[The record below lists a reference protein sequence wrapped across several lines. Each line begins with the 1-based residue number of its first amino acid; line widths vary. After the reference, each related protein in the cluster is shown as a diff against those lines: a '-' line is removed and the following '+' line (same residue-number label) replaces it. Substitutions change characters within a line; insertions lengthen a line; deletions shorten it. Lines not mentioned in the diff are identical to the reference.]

1 MTVGLVERH
10 GETRALERAVTRLRA
25 GHGGV
30 VVLDAAAG
38 LGKTALIRRTRELAS
53 DAGVVV
59 LTARGAEL
67 EQDFTF
73 GVVAQLVE
81 PALPRDDRAREELF
95 AGAAGAARHLFGAP
109 SATADSLHA
118 VLNGL
123 YWLLVSLAEHGPVL
137 LLVDDAQWVD
147 APSLRFLGFLARRL
161 DSVAVTMVLA
171 TRSAE
176 HDDEGLLD
184 DVLAADDVTVLALRS
199 LSRGGVAELV
209 RRELGDAA
217 DDEFC
222 AACHRTTAGNPLF
235 VRELL
240 RVLVGDEVHPDAAAA
255 ASVEAAGPDAVRR
268 HVAARLRRQPEEVQR
283 VARAVAVLG
292 DGAALPLVAG
302 QADLPLPVTADAAEK
317 LTRYGIF
324 EREDPPSFVHA
335 VVRDVTLSLIPP
347 GDRDAAHGRAAKVL
361 ARAGEPVATVA
372 SHLLRTAPE
381 ADTDRVAVLLTA
393 ATQAARSGS
402 PGGAAVYLARAR
414 TEPPARSDR
423 SEISRQ
429 LGNCQAHDLAITAAE
444 AHLGE
449 ALSLAETPAQRALC
463 GYSLARFRN
472 ACGEAGD
479 AITLLA
485 TAADDLPTGVD
496 PALEIE
502 VGAELVGITRGH
514 LSGRAEFLRRIDAFA
529 RRPDSPRAVVDAH
542 LSVEAVFE
550 GGPVDRAVALAR
562 SALVG
567 DDLTPERSGIWSAI
581 STLMVTDRLD
591 EAERRVQRALTTA
604 VQRGHRFPM
613 GVIRGYLAR
622 ISLLKGDLAQAADHV
637 ALGTEAT
644 PAPNIGLP
652 LLHST
657 SVHLLVEERRL
668 AAADELIAA
677 GRLAEGRHPDTVVRL
692 WLLDARARLRLAQ
705 GADEAALADA
715 LACGRAYERWGT
727 TGLWDVQWR
736 LTAAA
741 AHLRLGD
748 RESAAAL
755 VDDQL
760 RLARALAVPR
770 HIAVALRSAADLA
783 DGDEARRMLAE
794 AVDLLRGGPG
804 RLELALALAASGERA
819 LLAGDRRA
827 GRDLLR
833 EAAELALECHAPSVA
848 ERAGARLSAGGGRPP
863 KLRVTGVSA
872 LTPAERQVARLAA
885 TALTNREI
893 AEQLFVTEKT
903 VEAHLSRV
911 YRKLDVRSRTQLA
924 LHAES
929 LSR

>member
-1 MTVGLVERH
+1 MERD
-10 GETRALERAVTRLRA
+10 GEIRALERAVERLRERR
-25 GHGGV
+25 GGV

-38 LGKTALIRRTRELAS
+38 LGKTALIRRTRELVSA
-53 DAGVVV
+53 AGVVE

-67 EQDFTF
+67 ERDFTF
-73 GVVAQLVE
+73 GVVVQLVE
-81 PALPRDDRAREELF
+81 PVLPRDERAREELF
-95 AGAAGAARHLFGAP
+95 SGAAGAARHLFGAP
-109 SATADSLHA
+109 GGTSGSLHS

-123 YWLLVSLAEHGPVL
+123 YWLLVSLAERAPVL

-161 DSVAVTMVLA
+161 DSVAVGVVLA

-176 HDDEGLLD
+176 HDDDGLLD

-199 LSRGGVAELV
+199 LSPEAVAALV
-209 RRELGDAA
+209 RQELGEQA

-240 RVLVGDEVHPDAAAA
+240 RVLVGEDVRPDADAA

-292 DGAALPLVAG
+292 DGAALRLVAG
-302 QADLPLPVTADAAEK
+302 QADLSLPVTAEASER

-347 GDRDAAHGRAAKVL
+347 VDRDAAHGRAARVL
-361 ARAGEPVATVA
+361 ARAGEPVANVA

-381 ADTDRVAVLLTA
+381 ANAERVAVLLTA

-414 TEPPARSDR
+414 TEPPVRSDR

-429 LGNCQAHDLAITAAE
+429 LGNCQAHHLAIDAAE
-444 AHLGE
+444 VHLVE
-449 ALSLAETPAQRALC
+449 ALSLAETPAQRAVC

-472 ACGEAGD
+472 ACGASGEAIG
-479 AITLLA
+479 LLA
-485 TAADDLPTGVD
+485 AAADELPAGVD
-496 PALEIE
+496 PALEVE

-514 LSGRAEFLRRIDAFA
+514 LASRAEFLARLDVFA
-529 RRPDSPRAVVDAH
+529 RRADGPRAVVDAH
-542 LSVEAVFE
+542 LSVEAVCSE
-550 GGPVDRAVALAR
+550 EPIGRAVALAR

-567 DDLTPERSGIWSAI
+567 DDLTPERSAIWSAV
-581 STLMVTDRLD
+581 STLVVADRLD
-591 EAERRVQRALTTA
+591 DAEWRVQRALATA
-604 VQRGHRFPM
+604 VQRGHQFPM
-613 GVIRGYLAR
+613 GVIRSFLAR
-622 ISLLKGDLAQAADHV
+622 ISLLKGDLAQAAEHV
-637 ALGTEAT
+637 ALGTEAA

-657 SVHLLVEERRL
+657 SVHLLIEEGRFAEAGEVIASGRM
-668 AAADELIAA
+668 AD
-677 GRLAEGRHPDTVVRL
+677 GRLPETVVQV
-692 WLLDARARLRLAQ
+692 WLLDARARLHAAR

-715 LACGRAYERWGT
+715 LACGDAYGRWGT
-727 TGLWDVQWR
+727 TGLWDAQWR

-755 VDDQL
+755 VEEQL
-760 RLARALAVPR
+760 LLARRLAVPR
-770 HIAVALRSAADLA
+770 HIATALRSAADLA
-783 DGDEARRMLAE
+783 TPDEARLLLDE
-794 AVDLLRGGPG
+794 AVDLLRDGPG
-804 RLELALALAASGERA
+804 RLELATTLAALGERA
-819 LLAGDRRA
+819 MRDGDRRTA
-827 GRDLLR
+827 RDALR
-833 EAAELALECHAPSVA
+833 RAAELALEC
-848 ERAGARLSAGGGRPP
+848 GASALAARLSTRLSAGGGRPP
-863 KLRVTGVSA
+863 KLRVTGVHA

-885 TALTNREI
+885 AALTNREI
-893 AEQLFVTEKT
+893 AERLFVTEKT

-924 LHAES
+924 LHADS
-929 LSR
+929 LAR